1 MSYETVLEQ
10 VRAAPEAC
18 LDEIS
23 SIIRYVVYRYQQD
36 VEEDIQPSAQL
47 AAAMQEALQICDDS
61 SVEGYTDLNVLFANL
76 NT

>member
-1 MSYETVLEQ
+1 MSSETVLEQ
-10 VRAAPEAC
+10 VKAAPEAC

-36 VEEDIQPSAQL
+36 RDIQPSAQL

-61 SVEGYTDLNVLFANL
+61 SVEGYTDLNALFADL

>member
-18 LDEIS
+18 LDEIA
-23 SIIRYVVYRYQQD
+23 SIIRYVVYRYHQD

-61 SVEGYTDLNVLFANL
+61 SVEGYTDLNVLFAEL